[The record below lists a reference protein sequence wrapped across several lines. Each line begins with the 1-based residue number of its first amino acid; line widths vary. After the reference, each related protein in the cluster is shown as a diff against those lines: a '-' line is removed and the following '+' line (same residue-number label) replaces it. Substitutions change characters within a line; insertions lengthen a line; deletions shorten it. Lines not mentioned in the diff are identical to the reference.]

1 MPDIGLAKYREL
13 QVLAGC
19 PSTYTPPL
27 FFTRYCRAFLP
38 PYFAD
43 TADKISEKTKINFT
57 QLWGWECERLMT
69 SLSISQ
75 ETGDV
80 SSYTGGGRRGNLAG
94 ASSAV
99 SEVFKS
105 SFLRCTAWFHLQGLL
120 SREEFIVY
128 SIKLCPIDLSLWD
141 IQTSAPPDW
150 WPRSDPQP
158 KEISALTEWEQCS
171 QLPQLRVTRVNC
183 LRLKELSYQRAR
195 KSELIFR
202 FCRLD
207 IQCGAAVE
215 TCAPKFIA
223 NSNRPHG
230 LNIRSPNIRSPFLTD
245 QTSINGFLFMT
256 EPR

>member
-94 ASSAV
+94 AFFGSLRGIQIKLFEMHSLVSSARTFV
-99 SEVFKS
+99 PG
-105 SFLRCTAWFHLQGLL
+105 RIYCLL
-120 SREEFIVY
+120 NQIM
-128 SIKLCPIDLSLWD
+128 
-141 IQTSAPPDW
+141 
-150 WPRSDPQP
+150 
-158 KEISALTEWEQCS
+158 
-171 QLPQLRVTRVNC
+171 
-183 LRLKELSYQRAR
+183 
-195 KSELIFR
+195 
-202 FCRLD
+202 
-207 IQCGAAVE
+207 
-215 TCAPKFIA
+215 
-223 NSNRPHG
+223 SN
-230 LNIRSPNIRSPFLTD
+230 
-245 QTSINGFLFMT
+245 
-256 EPR
+256 